1 MLTVGAGAALTWSG
15 KPHGRPWGPLGL
27 AVALGGGFGEVVV
40 GCWVRISGG
49 GRGRDGVAS
58 QTLRRLPSRTSQS
71 RPHSAQS
78 TCAARGWCGSHSGP
92 PTMTLEKKR
101 EKSKHKEN
109 SREKGE
115 KPTHTP
121 IR

>member
-1 MLTVGAGAALTWSG
+1 MLTVGAGVALTMVEM
-15 KPHGRPWGPLGL
+15 PHGRPRPLGL
-27 AVALGGGFGEVVV
+27 AEALGGGVGGEVVV
-40 GCWVRISGG
+40 GCWVRISGD
-49 GRGRDGVAS
+49 GRGTGGVAS

-101 EKSKHKEN
+101 EKVKAQ
-109 SREKGE
+109 EKL
-115 KPTHTP
+115 
-121 IR
+121 

>member
-1 MLTVGAGAALTWSG
+1 MLTVGAGVALSMAG
-15 KPHGRPWGPLGL
+15 MPHGRPWGPLGL
-27 AVALGGGFGEVVV
+27 AEALGGGFGEVVV
-40 GCWVRISGG
+40 GCWVRISGD
-49 GRGRDGVAS
+49 GRVTGGVAS

-101 EKSKHKEN
+101 EKVKAQ
-109 SREKGE
+109 EKL
-115 KPTHTP
+115 
-121 IR
+121 